1 MDTLP
6 PEIIRNIVSNLIIA
20 ARWVPHIN
28 ERCPITSL
36 APYASISRQWRD
48 IVESITFRHLILN
61 SRRLNVAELENYL
74 TPLRLSYIR
83 YIWYDFEFPA
93 HNLAASTNP
102 EEDYDDQLVFNR
114 SVRQLLEVLS
124 RIPPREAPV
133 VGLEIFITPP
143 KKFALRLLRNETKRS
158 RERTEVLFGNV
169 IPAYVE
175 LFKDW
180 DVGIAEIPAVT
191 YFRVEPGSQSILF
204 SPSSINRIASKMP
217 RLSKVEWWLT
227 DEENIDSTA
236 ETSQRTMFSRT
247 LEIVPTS
254 IRSFVLSYLRQ
265 PPRSAVDRPNSTVT
279 PSTHEDILSRSFYS
293 FTQRIGL
300 DDFYLLARVDST
312 ILLPQKPEH
321 DAIWPS
327 IRLYHLELKEHLPSG
342 ECIAQWQ
349 PGKGGYAYDQ
359 KIMDRFAIAAATC
372 APRMPRIEEL
382 NIIHHGRTQM
392 GICFNTRSKGE
403 PCLEFVGQ
411 PDVPEASEETLASWK
426 NAVKT
431 HGLKW
436 DVNVT
441 NEMGKVYHF
450 Y

>member
-6 PEIIRNIVSNLIIA
+6 SEIIRNIVSKLIVA
-20 ARWVPHIN
+20 ARLVPHIN

-36 APYASISRQWRD
+36 ASYASVSRQWRD

-61 SRRLNVAELENYL
+61 SMRLDDAQRENYL

-83 YIWYDFEFPA
+83 YIWFDFEFPA
-93 HNLAASTNP
+93 HNLTASTIP
-102 EEDYDDQLVFNR
+102 EEDYDDHLVFTKT
-114 SVRQLLEVLS
+114 VRQLLEVLS

-169 IPAYVE
+169 IPFYVE

-180 DVGIAEIPAVT
+180 DAGIAQIPAVS

-236 ETSQRTMFSRT
+236 EMSQRTMFSRT
-247 LEIVPTS
+247 LEIIPTS
-254 IRSFVLSYLRQ
+254 VQSFALSYLRQ
-265 PPRSAVDRPNSTVT
+265 PPRSSVDRRNSTV
-279 PSTHEDILSRSFYS
+279 PLSAQEDILSLSFYS

-312 ILLPQKPEH
+312 ILLPQNPKH
-321 DAIWPS
+321 DATWPS

-342 ECIAQWQ
+342 ECIAQLQ
-349 PGKGGYAYDQ
+349 HGKGGYAYDQ
-359 KIMDRFAIAAATC
+359 KIMDRFAIAAASC
-372 APRMPRIEEL
+372 ATKMPRIEEL
-382 NIIHHGRTQM
+382 NIIHHGRTQI
-392 GICFNTRSKGE
+392 GICFNSRSEDE

-411 PDVPEASEETLASWK
+411 PDIPEASEETLSIWK
-426 NAVKT
+426 KAVKT

-436 DVNVT
+436 NVNVT